1 MTLTIARADL
11 SAGTTTP
18 SESAAVTS
26 SSAHLIRSDTEA
38 IEVAHRVAAQLVVGA
53 SERDRLRRLLPEELD
68 LYSRSGLW
76 GITVPKEYGGA
87 GASHVTLA
95 EVVKVISAADP
106 SIGQIPQNH
115 YCLVDAIRLEGS
127 EKQKRFFFDQVL
139 SGKRFGNAFSES
151 GGKHVLDIQ
160 TRIRRDGD
168 TFLLNG
174 KKFYSTGALF
184 AQWVPVWALD
194 EENKG
199 LLAFVERDAAG
210 LTIIDD
216 WSGFGQRTTASGTV
230 IAENVP
236 VTPFQLIYSHQ
247 SYDRPTTAGPLAQI
261 IQAAVDAGIARAAI
275 DETISFVKIRSRPWV
290 DSNLDRASD
299 DPYTIAAIGDL
310 KIRLHAAEALLE
322 RSGRAI
328 DQAVPAPS
336 DENVAA
342 ASIAVAE
349 AKALTTEIAILATNK
364 LFELAGTRSTLAE
377 YNLDRHW
384 RNARTHTL
392 HDPVRWKYHAVGN
405 YYLNQVN
412 PPRHS
417 WI

>member
-1 MTLTIARADL
+1 MTLTIEKADTGTTVALQL
-11 SAGTTTP
+11 SAVP
-18 SESAAVTS
+18 AVP
-26 SSAHLIRSDTEA
+26 ADFIHSDGEA
-38 IEVAHRVAAQLVVGA
+38 IEVAHRVASQLAVGA
-53 SERDRLRRLLPEELD
+53 SERDRLRRLPHAELD

-95 EVVKVISAADP
+95 EVVKIISAADP

-127 EKQKRFFFDQVL
+127 EEQKRFFFDQVL

-160 TRIRRDGD
+160 TRLRRDGD
-168 TFLLNG
+168 SFLLNG

-194 EENKG
+194 EEGKG

-230 IAENVP
+230 IAENVRIK
-236 VTPFQLIYSHQ
+236 PFQVIYSHQ

-275 DETISFVKIRSRPWV
+275 DETIAFVKTRSRPWV
-290 DSNLDRASD
+290 DSKLDQASD

-322 RSGRAI
+322 RSGRTI
-328 DQAVPAPS
+328 DQAVPAPT
-336 DENVAA
+336 DANVAA

-364 LFELAGTRSTLAE
+364 LFELAGTRSTLGE

-412 PPRHS
+412 PQRHS